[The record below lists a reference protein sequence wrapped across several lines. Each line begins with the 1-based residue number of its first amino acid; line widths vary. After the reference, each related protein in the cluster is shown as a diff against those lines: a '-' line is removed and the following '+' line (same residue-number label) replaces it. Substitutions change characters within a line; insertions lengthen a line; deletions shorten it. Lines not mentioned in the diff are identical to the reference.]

1 MGDSNT
7 FTDLITGQIT
17 ASAALNTQKIA
28 TPTLASMTGKPYS
41 SLPPGSAN
49 VGTYTSAYPKFA
61 GFVTGQEK
69 EVYPIEGTYRNAGD
83 YEATLGDITHKGTLY
98 VSDKGSWELIDA
110 KRQIIMSG
118 SAGSTPTALI
128 PLGAAT
134 QQTAPPA
141 TSYKVPE
148 SERTVIPSDIA
159 TGQSFWSST
168 TPQIT
173 SAPKAP
179 TPTKTTISDNIGW
192 GYGGLP
198 EKSSISVLQNNMRG
212 DSYRIGEYTVDSKT
226 GTVRDASGQLVSMS
240 TAKQSQAPSSG
251 DGLVSRLF
259 SGLSTLFGSSR
270 SQPTTQR
277 ASTSTFPSAAS
288 FTNPF
293 TTGYKDI
300 GEYRQYANGTIVN
313 RQTNQRYNATTNTWE
328 DIGGFGRKRGNRMA
342 QHKGQCR
349 KQSAGFVGAITET
362 NQDLK
367 AVSKTKKTRG
377 SKKLTVSDGLWS
389 GISYGGQ
396 KRTVPK
402 KIDTSG
408 KSVVKSP
415 SVKLPTVTKP
425 AKKEKYASAWEKVM
439 FDNKPAKKTST
450 KTRK

>member
-1 MGDSNT
+1 MVT
-7 FTDLITGQIT
+7 EETKLL
-17 ASAALNTQKIA
+17 ASLSTSK

-41 SLPPGSAN
+41 SLDPGSAN
-49 VGTYTSAYPKFA
+49 LGTYKTNNPTFA
-61 GFVTGQEK
+61 GFTAGKEYQQEG
-69 EVYPIEGTYRNAGD
+69 IYRNAGD
-83 YEATLGDITHKGTLY
+83 YEATLGDVTHKGTLY
-98 VSDKGSWELIDA
+98 VSDLGSWELIDQ
-110 KRQIIMSG
+110 KHQLIMSG
-118 SAGSTPTALI
+118 SAGSTPTALK
-128 PLGAAT
+128 PLGAAPST
-134 QQTAPPA
+134 QQTTTPP
-141 TSYKVPE
+141 TSYKTQE
-148 SERTVIPSDIA
+148 TERTLTPLDVA
-159 TGQSFWSST
+159 TGQSVWNPASSDVSTFKT
-168 TPQIT
+168 TPVQ
-173 SAPKAP
+173 
-179 TPTKTTISDNIGW
+179 TKQALTENIGW

-198 EKSSISVLQNNMRG
+198 GKSSISALQNNMRG
-212 DSYRIGEYTVDSKT
+212 DTYRIGEYTVDSKA
-226 GTVRDASGQLVSMS
+226 GTVKDASGRLVSMG
-240 TAKQSQAPSSG
+240 TKTTPTPKG
-251 DGLVSRLF
+251 DDGLVSRLF